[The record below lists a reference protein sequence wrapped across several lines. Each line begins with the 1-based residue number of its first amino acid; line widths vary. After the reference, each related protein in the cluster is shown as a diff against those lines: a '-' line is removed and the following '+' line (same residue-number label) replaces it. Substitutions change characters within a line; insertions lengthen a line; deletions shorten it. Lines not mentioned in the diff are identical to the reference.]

1 MNNSYSLFTPSLQ
14 RPIRPKP
21 EHVPGSKKR
30 KRDAFE
36 YQTYR
41 ILPDVTA
48 QNESIDKKYAPSVS
62 SFIEQE
68 QTIIKTDK
76 VLEMRSEHLK
86 DNFKVKSEK
95 MIKFKTIT
103 QNVDSYVELDEKLV
117 DLINVK
123 DFSSDNGKFCFVPS

>member
-14 RPIRPKP
+14 RPVRQKP

-30 KRDAFE
+30 RRDAFE

-48 QNESIDKKYAPSVS
+48 PNESMDKKYAPSVS
-62 SFIEQE
+62 TFVEQE

-76 VLEMRSEHLK
+76 ALEMRSENLK

-123 DFSSDNGKFCFVPS
+123 DFSSDNGNFVFMYF